1 MAYGEIIDQ
10 KMLKTVRVAA
20 VSVDSTI
27 GDWNDNLKK
36 ITEWTKQAADS
47 GVHLILFQ
55 ELSLSGFIP
64 NHPTGDHDQWLRATL
79 KRTRQ
84 IAQPIPGSWIEGL
97 VNAAKKYDLLIS
109 AGILEDAGNLLH
121 NRGITRK
128 LAKDAHPHV

>member
-1 MAYGEIIDQ
+1 
-10 KMLKTVRVAA
+10 MLKTVRVAA
-20 VSVDSTI
+20 VSVDSTT

-36 ITEWTKQAADS
+36 ITDWTKQAADS

-64 NHPTGDHDQWLRATL
+64 NHPTRDHDQWLRATL

-109 AGILEDAGNLLH
+109 AGILEDAGNLSLIH
-121 NRGITRK
+121 I
-128 LAKDAHPHV
+128 